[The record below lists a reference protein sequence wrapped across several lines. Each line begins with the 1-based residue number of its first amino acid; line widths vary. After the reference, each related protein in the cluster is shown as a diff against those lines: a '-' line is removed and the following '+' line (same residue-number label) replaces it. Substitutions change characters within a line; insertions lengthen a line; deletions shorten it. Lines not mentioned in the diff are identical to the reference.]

1 MTVSGVI
8 FRACHVCTCPRGYLG
23 SKGLGTCPGAKP
35 RHQSRRVGAVVI
47 CRPEHFHSTT
57 VDTHALFRYQILE
70 HSALYNSLPNR
81 YPYFAT
87 KTPTFRNPN
96 PPRAHERPPHLRP
109 YTPASDQH
117 TTWRPQLQSASSK
130 NTACSRTTRQKA
142 LPPAQSAKT
151 TCLCGKR

>member
-1 MTVSGVI
+1 MLAMRVP
-8 FRACHVCTCPRGYLG
+8 AHVA

-35 RHQSRRVGAVVI
+35 RLQSRRVGTVVI
-47 CRPEHFHSTT
+47 HRPEHFHSTT
-57 VDTHALFRYQILE
+57 KGTTRSLNPHSWK
-70 HSALYNSLPNR
+70 HSALYSSLPNR
-81 YPYFAT
+81 YSYFAT
-87 KTPTFRNPN
+87 KAPTFRNLN
-96 PPRAHERPPHLRP
+96 PPRAHERSPHSRP

-151 TCLCGKR
+151 TCSCGKR